1 MSISRN
7 ALLRGTV
14 GIAVSVVAI
23 WILIQ
28 SVDIAAAF
36 DVLSTASP
44 FWIAVMLVTTTVD
57 VGARGARWRALL
69 APIAAASDIGG
80 SSATPTSATWPTTS
94 CRHGSGSCIGAMP
107 SVRARA

>member
-14 GIAVSVVAI
+14 GIAISAIAI

-36 DVLSTASP
+36 DVLRTASP
-44 FWIAVMLVTTTVD
+44 AWIAVMLVTTTID
-57 VGARGARWRALL
+57 VAARGGRWRAHL
-69 APIAAASDIGG
+69 APIA
-80 SSATPTSATWPTTS
+80 PLPY
-94 CRHGSGSCIGAMP
+94 RR
-107 SVRARA
+107 VRGYTDNG